1 MEALA
6 DRWEWVFRPP
16 AGGPV
21 RFLALGEVRAL
32 GPAGPRVYPQAVV
45 ADLQLGASTEGR
57 LFVALERSPRALNLP
72 GELTLIIT
80 STLDRPAQLRL
91 EVVEEGAGVQVAPS
105 TLSIPAREIVRR
117 KIRVSGEGIRQPR
130 EIRIRAREEK
140 GAPVEGGE
148 WRLTVAAGG
157 DGGFSPIW
165 LCLIAAAGAGGF
177 VLIRVLLRRSR
188 EQWP

>member
-1 MEALA
+1 
-6 DRWEWVFRPP
+6 
-16 AGGPV
+16 
-21 RFLALGEVRAL
+21 
-32 GPAGPRVYPQAVV
+32 
-45 ADLQLGASTEGR
+45 
-57 LFVALERSPRALNLP
+57 
-72 GELTLIIT
+72 
-80 STLDRPAQLRL
+80 
-91 EVVEEGAGVQVAPS
+91 
-105 TLSIPAREIVRR
+105 
-117 KIRVSGEGIRQPR
+117 VSGEGIRQPR